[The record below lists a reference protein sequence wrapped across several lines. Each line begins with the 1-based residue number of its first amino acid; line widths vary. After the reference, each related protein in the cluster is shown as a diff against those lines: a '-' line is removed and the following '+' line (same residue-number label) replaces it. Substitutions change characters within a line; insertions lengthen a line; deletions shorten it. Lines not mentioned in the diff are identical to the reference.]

1 MMSLAEWRELCLL
14 ISLDL
19 PEKQIQLAFNYAM
32 MTQVEEIKSEKCFQM
47 VYPEFIEALA
57 RISVFFANDPALPA
71 RLKSFIQKA
80 KRVLENQTAE
90 ETGEQSEEDEGT
102 SSESSDEEDAAE
114 NASNPNLNCWKEIN
128 Y

>member
-90 ETGEQSEEDEGT
+90 ETGEQSEEDGGT
-102 SSESSDEEDAAE
+102 SSESSDEEDAGE